1 MSELQR
7 EKFEKWAITEFI
19 NITKYGSTG
28 VYCYPDAHLAW
39 QAWCAAIESVVVELP
54 KEAPDDPYA
63 DQLESGLNA
72 GYNEAIRDFK
82 HSIDKAGIRYE

>member
-1 MSELQR
+1 MSKVKLVITMNDLRR

-19 NITKYGSTG
+19 NITKYGATG

-54 KEAPDDPYA
+54 PKHEYA
-63 DQLESGLNA
+63 IEGYDGHELIYALNQ
-72 GYNEAIRDFK
+72 
-82 HSIDKAGIRYE
+82 AGIKYE

>member
-1 MSELQR
+1 MNELQR
-7 EKFEKWAITEFI
+7 ERFERWAE
-19 NITKYGSTG
+19 GSYVLDRSRFGEYMAAKTN
-28 VYCYPDAHLAW
+28 LAW

-82 HSIDKAGIRYE
+82 HSIDKAGIKYE